1 MRNFGLLWFDAHM
14 DAHTPETSES
24 QSPHGMPLAVLLGK
38 GIYEWVNLGKVVPK
52 LYPENLALLGI
63 RSYEKGEAQLLERNH
78 VKIFYQSDVEKIG
91 LDVAYQEA
99 HAHVTRTTPYFGVS
113 IDVDV
118 FDPSIA
124 PGEGAWLWDIKGRK
138 YLDMMSAYSAVSHGH
153 CHPRILKVLTQQ
165 AGQLTMCSR
174 AYYNDKLGGFLEA
187 LCTFVGMEMSLPM
200 NSGVEAVETA
210 LKASR
215 RWGYQHKKIPENQAE
230 IIVTANNFHGRTL
243 GVISFSTEED
253 YRSGFG
259 PFLPGFKVVP
269 FGDAKALASSITLNT
284 CAVLTE
290 PIQGEAD
297 EIQSG
302 LGRTGKVLACDHED
316 VKPDAVVLGKAL
328 GGGYLPISAV
338 VGSKELLSVFDY
350 GSHGSTFGGNP
361 LAAVV
366 GLEAIKVLEEEGL
379 IERSAELG
387 DYFLKALRQIKSPF
401 VKEGLEDRL
410 SSLALRTHRSKS
422 FYVKEALEKYLEDEE
437 EHQIALEAYEDYLKS
452 GKKTY
457 SFEEVMNENGLTD
470 DKDR

>member
-1 MRNFGLLWFDAHM
+1 MKNEATYIARENKWCAQNYH
-14 DAHTPETSES
+14 
-24 QSPHGMPLAVLLGK
+24 PLSVVLTK
-38 GIYEWVNLGKVVPK
+38 
-52 LYPENLALLGI
+52 
-63 RSYEKGEAQLLERNH
+63 
-78 VKIFYQSDVEKIG
+78 
-91 LDVAYQEA
+91 
-99 HAHVTRTTPYFGVS
+99 
-113 IDVDV
+113 
-118 FDPSIA
+118 
-124 PGEGAWLWDIKGRK
+124 GEGAWLWDIKGGK
-138 YLDMMSAYSAVSHGH
+138 YLDMMSAYSAVNHGH

-269 FGDAKALASSITLNT
+269 FGDAKALASSITPNT

-290 PIQGEAD
+290 PIQGEAGIIMPPEGWLKEIEGICKQHNVLLILD

-401 VKEGLEDRL
+401 VKEVRGKGLWIGVDIDPR
-410 SSLALRTHRSKS
+410 
-422 FYVKEALEKYLEDEE
+422 
-437 EHQIALEAYEDYLKS
+437 LKS
-452 GKKTY
+452 ARVLCEELMKKGILSKETHETVIR
-457 SFEEVMNENGLTD
+457 FAPPLVIEKKDLDWAIERIGEVLEG
-470 DKDR
+470 